1 LMTFVQNISYILLLS
16 CFVSLVSCKGGTS
29 VGKGNAIRGIIEV
42 GFWIY
47 NEPFEFL
54 YYWCLV
60 GLIIVLGF
68 SIYFFCKKGCG
79 EEGTWSS
86 LFCFLCWYPCFCL
99 PFCVPFSCYFLCC
112 KTTSCVFCGRS
123 SASLNCCGHNNE
135 KCYQENSRVIDSY
148 PDSSLYFHADCGYSL
163 KVWPKH
169 KLPKYYCKKCK
180 KNIDNDGGNA
190 HICFRCEGIE
200 QLRLCE
206 KHNFGREPLK
216 VDFQNL
222 KIIPSVDNIVD
233 V

>member
-1 LMTFVQNISYILLLS
+1 MVFCLLLPL
-16 CFVSLVSCKGGTS
+16 LVSMLMS
-29 VGKGNAIRGIIEV
+29 S
-42 GFWIY
+42 
-47 NEPFEFL
+47 FL
-54 YYWCLV
+54 YSIFLLFLLLQNNQVTSYL
-60 GLIIVLGF
+60 LLQF
-68 SIYFFCKKGCG
+68 SDHINCR
-79 EEGTWSS
+79 
-86 LFCFLCWYPCFCL
+86 
-99 PFCVPFSCYFLCC
+99 
-112 KTTSCVFCGRS
+112 CVFCGKS
-123 SASLNCCGHNNE
+123 SACLNCCGHNNE

-169 KLPKYYCKKCK
+169 KLPKFYCKKCK

-200 QLRLCE
+200 QLRLCA
-206 KHNFGREPLK
+206 KHNFGKVRKVLLNLNLITLFLGREPLK